1 MMSPLSRRA
10 ADLAATR
17 LAGTDPKV
25 TGEWSC
31 PLSWR
36 QPIHTVYIPASLFFL
51 DANPHPPHTLPQRW
65 GQQILT
71 VLNERAGE
79 SAMAT
84 DAARDLAESL
94 GVEDPQRV
102 AALAVDKLQRE
113 PIEDVRIDFEDGF
126 TQRGVPAGE
135 RDQQESDF
143 AGQAAD
149 LLADWLMGENGP
161 HHGSKPSPSS
171 PPFCGIRFKSFD
183 PLVRER
189 GIDTLV
195 TVLTRLQE
203 RGALQALYS
212 PDSPRYAPRALRLTF
227 PKVQDTSQV
236 EALVEI
242 LQMLEAE
249 WGLDAQGVQI
259 RFEIQVETPQ
269 AVIGDDGLVEAAR
282 MIKAAQGRC
291 LSLHYGTYDYSAFL
305 GVDPAQQ
312 SMEHPVADTAKGLLQ
327 VVARGHGVELSDGST
342 NRIPVGSPE
351 SMEQAWALH
360 YRLVTRH
367 LTRGIRQGWDLH
379 PNQLITRHLA
389 TIAYFRQDWEL
400 SAKRLKAYVAGDT
413 SEWMDEPATAKMLA
427 SFLRRAHACGA
438 ITDDEVQRAGVSSA
452 QLSELEA
459 TGRLAVAPDASTV
472 HVPSKE

>member
-1 MMSPLSRRA
+1 MISPLSRRA
-10 ADLAATR
+10 ADLAAAR
-17 LAGTDPKV
+17 LTATDPKV
-25 TGEWSC
+25 AGEWSS

-36 QPIHTVYIPASLFFL
+36 QPIHTVYIPASTFFL
-51 DANPHPPHTLPQRW
+51 DATPHPPHTLPQRW
-65 GQQILT
+65 GQQIVD
-71 VLNERAGE
+71 VLQERAGE
-79 SAMAT
+79 SASAA

-102 AALAVDKLQRE
+102 ATLAVDKLLRE

-126 TQRGVPAGE
+126 TQRGVPSE
-135 RDQQESDF
+135 RRDEQESDF
-143 AGQAAD
+143 AARAAD
-149 LLADWLMGENGP
+149 LLADWLLDGEKGA
-161 HHGSKPSPSS
+161 

-189 GIDTLV
+189 GIDTLI
-195 TVLTRLQE
+195 TVLTGLHE
-203 RGALQALYS
+203 RGVLQALYR
-212 PDSPRYAPRALRLTF
+212 PDSPRFDPRALRLTF

-342 NRIPVGSPE
+342 NRIPVGSSAP
-351 SMEQAWALH
+351 MEQAWALH

-379 PNQLITRHLA
+379 PHQLITRHLA
-389 TIAYFRQDWEL
+389 TIAYFRRDWEL
-400 SAKRLKAYVAGDT
+400 SARRLKAYVAGDT

-438 ITDDEVQRAGVSSA
+438 ITDAEVRTAGVTA
-452 QLSELEA
+452 GQLVQLEA
-459 TGRLAVAPDASTV
+459 TGRLTGHPTDHLTNQ
-472 HVPSKE
+472 E

>member
-1 MMSPLSRRA
+1 MISPLSRRA
-10 ADLAATR
+10 ADLAAAR
-17 LAGTDPKV
+17 LTATDPKV
-25 TGEWSC
+25 TGEWSS

-36 QPIHTVYIPASLFFL
+36 QPIHTVYIPASTFFL
-51 DANPHPPHTLPQRW
+51 DATPHPPHTLPQRW
-65 GQQILT
+65 GQEIVD
-71 VLNERAGE
+71 VLQERAGE
-79 SAMAT
+79 SASAT

-94 GVEDPQRV
+94 GVEDSQRV
-102 AALAVDKLQRE
+102 ASLAVDKLLRE

-126 TQRGVPAGE
+126 TQRGVPSE
-135 RDQQESDF
+135 RRDDQESEF
-143 AGQAAD
+143 AAQAAD
-149 LLADWLMGENGP
+149 LLADWLLDGGT
-161 HHGSKPSPSS
+161 GA

-189 GIDTLV
+189 GIDTLI
-195 TVLTRLQE
+195 TVLTGLHE
-203 RGALQALYS
+203 RGVLQALYY
-212 PDSPRYAPRALRLTF
+212 PDSPRFDPRALRLTF

-269 AVIGDDGLVEAAR
+269 AVIGDDGLIEAAR
-282 MIKAAQGRC
+282 MLEAARGRC
-291 LSLHYGTYDYSAFL
+291 LSFHYGTYDYSAFL
-305 GVDPAQQ
+305 GVDPSQQ
-312 SMEHPVADTAKGLLQ
+312 SMEHPVADMAKGLLQ
-327 VVARGHGVELSDGST
+327 IVARGHGVELSDGST
-342 NRIPVGSPE
+342 NRIPLGDAHV
-351 SMEQAWALH
+351 MEEAWALH

-389 TIAYFRQDWEL
+389 TIAYFRRDWEL
-400 SAKRLKAYVAGDT
+400 SARRLSAYVAGDT

-438 ITDDEVQRAGVSSA
+438 ITDAEVQRAGVSAA

-459 TGRLAVAPDASTV
+459 TGRLSTAEG
-472 HVPSKE
+472 HVSSKE